1 MSLVLGIVGRHVDR
15 IIGKLSNP
23 LETGCAESAYSCR
36 IHIGIKNISGI
47 KFINH
52 TSLLIETFQIG
63 ERNIVAVYGRQEVS
77 LAGMSGYKTNR
88 IPLIGS
94 TLYGCRIVS
103 LYHMLVMTDI
113 VKHRFAVACTLQGGQ
128 HLIYIITRLS
138 NSAGMARLVVYFKAY
153 DIRIVFVS
161 ITCIR
166 IHVAYKGSNILFLR
180 NNCFSIAMNGTFI
193 IMR

>member
-1 MSLVLGIVGRHVDR
+1 MSLVFGIVGRHVDR

-23 LETGCAESAYSCR
+23 LETGSAESAYSGR

-63 ERNIVAVYGRQEVS
+63 ERNVIAVYGRQEVP

-113 VKHRFAVACTLQGGQ
+113 VEHRFAVACTFQGGQ
-128 HLIYIITRLS
+128 HLIYVITRLS
-138 NSAGMARLVVYFKAY
+138 NSAGMARLIVYFKAY

-166 IHVAYKGSNILFLR
+166 IHMAYKSSNILFLCS
-180 NNCFSIAMNGTFI
+180 NSFYITMNSTFI
-193 IMR
+193 IMG